1 MPFDEVG
8 KPSDEAEEPKPE
20 KDVGGRPNKLKPD
33 EETLKQISGLARIQC
48 TQREAAAVLGVHV
61 DTFRAFLNQHEKA
74 MEAWE
79 DGPAVGKASLRREQ
93 YKTAQNGNATMQIW
107 LGKQWLEQTDKTE
120 NTLQGPNGGPVE
132 MSLLLGKLTQ
142 SVCPTEERNGGDD
155 ETPAG

>member
-1 MPFDEVG
+1 MPFDEVD
-8 KPSDEAEEPKPE
+8 KPRADEAHE
-20 KDVGGRPNKLKPD
+20 KDVGGRPPSLDCD
-33 EETLKQISGLARIQC
+33 EDTLKQIHGLARIQC
-48 TQREAAAVLGVHV
+48 TQKEAAAVLGVHRE
-61 DTFRAFLNQHEKA
+61 TFSKFLDRHPKA
-74 MEAWE
+74 REAWE
-79 DGPAVGKASLRREQ
+79 DGAETGKASLRRHQ
-93 YKTAQNGNATMQIW
+93 YKAAEAGSATMQIW

>member
-1 MPFDEVG
+1 MQFEHQHETAKPHTDDE
-8 KPSDEAEEPKPE
+8 PE
-20 KDVGGRPNKLKPD
+20 IDVGGRPYAMECT
-33 EETLKQISGLARIQC
+33 EETLKQITGLARMQC
-48 TQREAAAVLGVHV
+48 TQREAAAVLGVHP
-61 DTFRAFLNQHEKA
+61 DTFGRFLRREEKA
-74 MEAWE
+74 RAAWD
-79 DGPAVGKASLRREQ
+79 DGLEVGKVSLRRYQ
-93 YKTAQNGNATMQIW
+93 YKMAENNPTMAIW